1 MIRSSL
7 TFLLIALSS
16 PVWAA
21 PDAGL
26 TDATASAAESDGS
39 ATTPDNISTG
49 PPCREGNLIAGKSP
63 YRRHK
68 VKSVTRVTD
77 NLVPAEGSNWKT
89 AHSAILET
97 SASYLIYDLGED
109 TRVRAL
115 MFQGDNNDTYQFSV
129 SQNGRDFTPLWT
141 VPEHP
146 RSGMRIRL
154 SQGLDAPARYLKL
167 GGAKGDRSYSTGEIQ
182 AFCVQPAIWPP
193 PVDVKTATAKKKKKD
208 ARKRRLARIK
218 MAVGGIG
225 LAVLLGLLLGPRMR
239 DRPLIQASVIVTVPA
254 LLLFVAWATLHEHG
268 WQAKKALDVGKSL
281 GKPWTLVALGVA
293 LVGLIW
299 AGIQIKRHLA
309 EKPWT
314 RSFERGILLALVFA
328 GGMSWVNYGTFH
340 GSRAIHYWD
349 SFHYVIGGKY
359 FSENRYGLI
368 YHCSAVAELD
378 EGRRGEFEDRQ
389 IRDLKNNA
397 LGEASQFL
405 DNPGPCREVFTPARW
420 EAYRQDLRL
429 FRSYMG
435 KDWWA
440 KMFRDHGFN
449 ATPVWTMV
457 GKTTANWGWEKW
469 VPPPDL
475 INSPANL
482 KGKSK
487 AERSAIHKRFQA
499 DRKTFE
505 RYIGTLG
512 LIDGLLYVGIFAFI
526 LWAFGL
532 RGLAFTIFVWGIGYP
547 WAYYWTGGSFG
558 RVPWLFMAVAGTCFM
573 KKGFPLLGGFSVT
586 WSMLL
591 RIFPGALIGGV
602 SAKIGWNIIRHR
614 TITGPHIRLILGCVL
629 ALAVLVPTS
638 LTVVDDFSAY
648 KEFLDN
654 SFKHKETPLTN
665 HMGLPTLLSWSPSTV
680 ARYTRN
686 NKLDDPFKLWKDK
699 RKELRKNRLWLQG
712 LLLLVFLGLLG
723 FVGRKIEDW
732 ELTALSTILITGV
745 FELTCYY
752 FSYVILLAL
761 MGLRKAR
768 YMVALVAMSIMG
780 SWLQLRVGWYD
791 EQYIWESLVFLLA
804 QAYILGDLAYGIWR
818 EEHPKDEDAD
828 PAALETEAESD
839 DVESDAPDRENTPA
853 PTPAG

>member
-1 MIRSSL
+1 L
-7 TFLLIALSS
+7 
-16 PVWAA
+16 
-21 PDAGL
+21 
-26 TDATASAAESDGS
+26 
-39 ATTPDNISTG
+39 
-49 PPCREGNLIAGKSP
+49 AGKTP
-63 YRRHK
+63 YRRSK
-68 VKSVTRVTD
+68 VTSTNRLTD
-77 NLVPAEGSNWKT
+77 NIVPAEGSNWKT
-89 AHSAILET
+89 DYSTVLKT
-97 SASYLIYDLGED
+97 SASFVIYDLGAE
-109 TRVRAL
+109 TRLRAL
-115 MFQGDNNDTYQFSV
+115 MFQGDNNDTYEFSV
-129 SQNGRDFTPLWT
+129 SQNGRDFTPIWT
-141 VPEHP
+141 IPEHP
-146 RSGMRIRL
+146 RPGMRIRL
-154 SQGLDAPARYLKL
+154 NQGLDAPARYLRL
-167 GGAKGDRSYSTGEIQ
+167 GNAKGDRSYSAGEIQ
-182 AFCVQPAIWPP
+182 AFCAQPAIWPP
-193 PVDVKTATAKKKKKD
+193 PVDVKPAKAKKKKKD

-218 MAVGGIG
+218 MAMGGIG
-225 LAVLLGLLLGPRMR
+225 LAVLIGLLLGPRMR
-239 DRPLIQASVIVTVPA
+239 ERPHVQASVLLTVPA
-254 LLLFVAWATLHEHG
+254 ILIFVAWATLHEHG
-268 WQAKKALDVGKSL
+268 WQANKPLDIGKSL
-281 GKPWTLVALGVA
+281 GKPWTLAALAAAIAG
-293 LVGLIW
+293 LVW
-299 AGIQIKRHLA
+299 AGMHFKQYLA
-309 EKPWT
+309 DKPWN
-314 RSFERGILLALVFA
+314 RGFERGILLALVFA
-328 GGMSWVNYGTFH
+328 GGMSWVNFGTFH

-359 FSENRYGLI
+359 FKENRYGLI
-368 YHCSAVAELD
+368 YHCSAVAEVD

-389 IRDLKNNA
+389 IRDLKTNA

-405 DNPGPCREVFTPARW
+405 DDPAPCREVFTPERW

-435 KDWWA
+435 KEWWA

-457 GKTTANWGWEKW
+457 GHTTANWNWESW
-469 VPPPDL
+469 LPPSEL
-475 INSPANL
+475 SKSPENL
-482 KGKSK
+482 RGKTK
-487 AERSAIHKRFQA
+487 AERSAINKRFQA

-512 LIDGLLYVGIFAFI
+512 MIDGLLYIGIFLMI

-558 RVPWLFMAVAGTCFM
+558 RVPWLFLAVAGTCFM
-573 KKGFPLLGGFSVT
+573 KKGYPLLGGFSIT

-591 RIFPGALIGGV
+591 RVFPGALIGGV

-614 TITGPHIRLILGCVL
+614 TISLPHRRLILGCAL
-629 ALAVLVPTS
+629 ALAVLVPAS
-638 LTVVDDFSAY
+638 LTVVGDFSAY

-712 LLLLVFLGLLG
+712 LLLLTFLGLLAY
-723 FVGRKIEDW
+723 VGRRIEDW
-732 ELTALSTILITGV
+732 ELTALSTILITGI

-804 QAYILGDLAYGIWR
+804 QMYILGDLAYGIWR
-818 EEHPKDEDAD
+818 EDHPKLEDGDA
-828 PAALETEAESD
+828 PAEETTGKTTEEDEAEG
-839 DVESDAPDRENTPA
+839 ENAPATAPA
-853 PTPAG
+853 S